1 MGQHQAGLAPAGYHL
16 GVRMS
21 GTGPM
26 PSPPAGGDRW
36 RLDDQIALV
45 TGASAGL
52 GARFASVLHQAG
64 AHVLATARRADLLD
78 ELAREHGERIEV
90 MPGDITD
97 AAHRQALATRLAAH
111 GRLDVL
117 VNNAGICDDG
127 PIEQQ
132 SLEDLRRVIEVN
144 LISVLDV
151 CRLTAPLL
159 RVSPAASVINVA
171 SMYGIVASR
180 GPMAAYNATKGAL
193 VNLTRQ
199 LAAQWG
205 ERGVRVNALA
215 PGYFPTELT
224 GHLADAGF
232 ARSISEH
239 TLLART
245 PALEEIDGPLLF
257 LATAASSYM
266 TGQVLVID
274 GGWTAV

>member
-1 MGQHQAGLAPAGYHL
+1 MSQTRTAVPGAGIAAP
-16 GVRMS
+16 
-21 GTGPM
+21 
-26 PSPPAGGDRW
+26 W
-36 RLDDQIALV
+36 RLDDRVALV

-52 GARFASVLHQAG
+52 GARFARVLHQAG

-78 ELAREHGERIEV
+78 QLARECGERIDV
-90 MPGDITD
+90 LAGDITD
-97 AAHRQALATRLAAH
+97 ASHRQALAGRLASR

-127 PIEQQ
+127 LIEQQ
-132 SLEDLRRVIEVN
+132 SLDELRAVIEVN
-144 LISVLDV
+144 LISVLDL

-159 RVSPAASVINVA
+159 LAAPAASVINVA
-171 SMYGIVASR
+171 SIYGIVASR
-180 GPMAAYNATKGAL
+180 GPMAAYNASKGAL
-193 VNLTRQ
+193 VHLTRQ

-224 GHLADAGF
+224 GHLADPGF
-232 ARSISEH
+232 ARSIREH
-239 TLLART
+239 TLLARI

>member
-1 MGQHQAGLAPAGYHL
+1 MNDTGQPS
-16 GVRMS
+16 RS
-21 GTGPM
+21 GPV
-26 PSPPAGGDRW
+26 DRW
-36 RLDDQIALV
+36 RLDGRIALV

-52 GARFASVLHQAG
+52 GARFARVLHRAG
-64 AHVLATARRADLLD
+64 AHVLATARRADLLG
-78 ELAREHGERIEV
+78 ELARDCGERIEV
-90 MPGDITD
+90 LPGDITD
-97 AAHRQALATRLAAH
+97 AEHRQALAARLETR

-127 PIEQQ
+127 PLEQQ
-132 SLEDLRRVIEVN
+132 SLNDLRQVIEVN
-144 LISVLDV
+144 LISVLDL
-151 CRLTAPLL
+151 CRLTGPLL
-159 RVSPAASVINVA
+159 QAAPAASVINVA
-171 SMYGIVASR
+171 SMYGLVASR
-180 GPMAAYNATKGAL
+180 NPMAGYNATKGAL

-224 GHLADAGF
+224 GHLADPGF
-232 ARSISEH
+232 ARSIREH

>member
-1 MGQHQAGLAPAGYHL
+1 MADQNDDH
-16 GVRMS
+16 M
-21 GTGPM
+21 
-26 PSPPAGGDRW
+26 W
-36 RLDDQIALV
+36 RLDGRVALV

-52 GARFASVLHQAG
+52 GERFARVLHQAG
-64 AHVLATARRADLLD
+64 AHVLVTARRADLLD
-78 ELAREHGERIEV
+78 DLARECGERIETV
-90 MPGDITD
+90 PGDITD
-97 AAHRQALATRLAAH
+97 ARHREVLADRLKSH

-127 PIEQQ
+127 PIAEQ
-132 SLEDLRRVIEVN
+132 SLDDLRQVIEVN
-144 LISVLDV
+144 LVSVLDI

-159 RVSPAASVINVA
+159 LAAPASAVINVA

-180 GPMAAYNATKGAL
+180 GPMAGYNATKGAL

-215 PGYFPTELT
+215 PGYFPTDLT
-224 GHLADAGF
+224 GYLADGGF
-232 ARSISEH
+232 ARSIREH

-257 LATAASSYM
+257 LATAASSYV
-266 TGQVLVID
+266 TGQVLVVD

>member
-1 MGQHQAGLAPAGYHL
+1 MSQTRTAGPGAGVAAP
-16 GVRMS
+16 
-21 GTGPM
+21 
-26 PSPPAGGDRW
+26 W
-36 RLDDQIALV
+36 RLDDRVALV

-52 GARFASVLHQAG
+52 GARFARVLHQAG

-78 ELAREHGERIEV
+78 QLARECGERIDV
-90 MPGDITD
+90 MPGDIAD
-97 AAHRQALATRLAAH
+97 ASHRQALAGRLAAR

-127 PIEQQ
+127 PLERQ
-132 SLEDLRRVIEVN
+132 SLEELRQVIEVN
-144 LISVLDV
+144 LISVLDI

-159 RVSPAASVINVA
+159 LAAPAASVINVA

-193 VNLTRQ
+193 VHLTRQ

-205 ERGVRVNALA
+205 ARGVRVNALA

-224 GHLADAGF
+224 GHLADPGF
-232 ARSISEH
+232 ARSIREH
-239 TLLART
+239 TLLGRT

>member
-1 MGQHQAGLAPAGYHL
+1 MSQIGAAVPGAGVAA
-16 GVRMS
+16 
-21 GTGPM
+21 
-26 PSPPAGGDRW
+26 RW
-36 RLDDQIALV
+36 RLDDRVALV

-52 GARFASVLHQAG
+52 GARFARVLHEAG
-64 AHVLATARRADLLD
+64 AHVLVTARRADLLD
-78 ELAREHGERIEV
+78 QLARECGERMQV
-90 MPGDITD
+90 MPGDITS
-97 AAHRQALATRLAAH
+97 ASHRQALAGRLASR

-127 PIEQQ
+127 PLEQQ
-132 SLEDLRRVIEVN
+132 SLQELRQVIEVN
-144 LISVLDV
+144 LISVLDI

-159 RVSPAASVINVA
+159 LAAPAASVINVA

-180 GPMAAYNATKGAL
+180 GPMAAYNASKGAL
-193 VNLTRQ
+193 VQLTRQ

-224 GHLADAGF
+224 GHLADPGF
-232 ARSISEH
+232 AQSIREH
-239 TLLART
+239 TLLARI

>member
-1 MGQHQAGLAPAGYHL
+1 MNGAGLTPAGHAHDDL
-16 GVRMS
+16 
-21 GTGPM
+21 
-26 PSPPAGGDRW
+26 W
-36 RLDDQIALV
+36 RLDGRVAPV

-52 GARFASVLHQAG
+52 GARFARVLHQAG
-64 AHVLATARRADLLD
+64 AEVLVTARRADLLG
-78 ELAREHGERIEV
+78 EPARERGERIHTI
-90 MPGDITD
+90 PGDIAD
-97 AAHRQALATRLAAH
+97 ERHRQALAGRLQSL
-111 GRLDVL
+111 GRLDML

-127 PIEQQ
+127 PIADQ
-132 SLEDLRRVIEVN
+132 SLDDLRRVIEVN
-144 LISVLDV
+144 LISVLDI
-151 CRLTAPLL
+151 CRLTAGLL
-159 RVSPAASVINVA
+159 LAAPAASVINVA

-193 VNLTRQ
+193 VNLTRH

-205 ERGVRVNALA
+205 QHGVRVNALA

-224 GHLADAGF
+224 GHLADPGF
-232 ARSISEH
+232 ARSIREH
-239 TLLART
+239 TLLGRT

>member
-1 MGQHQAGLAPAGYHL
+1 
-16 GVRMS
+16 MS
-21 GTGPM
+21 GTGLT
-26 PSPPAGGDRW
+26 PSSLAGGDSW
-36 RLDDQIALV
+36 RLEGRVALV

-52 GARFASVLHQAG
+52 GARFARVLHQAG
-64 AHVLATARRADLLD
+64 AEVLATARRTDLLGD
-78 ELAREHGERIEV
+78 LARECGERMQV
-90 MPGDITD
+90 MPGDITS
-97 AAHRQALATRLAAH
+97 ASHRQALAGRLASR

-127 PIEQQ
+127 PLEQQ
-132 SLEDLRRVIEVN
+132 SLEELRQVIEVN
-144 LISVLDV
+144 LISVLDI

-159 RVSPAASVINVA
+159 LAAPAASVINVA
-171 SMYGIVASR
+171 SMYGVVASR

-205 ERGVRVNALA
+205 QRGVRVNALA

-232 ARSISEH
+232 ARSIRER

>member
-1 MGQHQAGLAPAGYHL
+1 
-16 GVRMS
+16 MS
-21 GTGPM
+21 GQT
-26 PSPPAGGDRW
+26 
-36 RLDDQIALV
+36 IALV
-45 TGASAGL
+45 TGANKGIGYEIAAGL
-52 GARFASVLHQAG
+52 GALGWSIGVG
-64 AHVLATARRADLLD
+64 ARNEVRR
-78 ELAREHGERIEV
+78 
-90 MPGDITD
+90 D
-97 AAHRQALATRLAAH
+97 AAVQKLRAAGVDAFGVPLDVTDDSSVADAAALIEERA

-132 SLEDLRRVIEVN
+132 SLDELRRVIEVN
-144 LISVLDV
+144 LISVLDL

-159 RVSPAASVINVA
+159 LAAPAASVINVA

-232 ARSISEH
+232 ARSIREH

>member
-1 MGQHQAGLAPAGYHL
+1 MISVPMNGTEPTTTSAAG
-16 GVRMS
+16 VDS
-21 GTGPM
+21 
-26 PSPPAGGDRW
+26 W
-36 RLDDQIALV
+36 RLDGRIALV
-45 TGASAGL
+45 TGASTGL
-52 GARFASVLHQAG
+52 GARFARVLHHAG
-64 AHVLATARRADLLD
+64 AHVVATARRGALLD
-78 ELAREHGERIEV
+78 ELARECGERIEV

-97 AAHRQALATRLAAH
+97 AAHREALARRLEAL

-132 SLEDLRRVIEVN
+132 TLDDLRRVIEVN
-144 LISVLDV
+144 LISVLDI

-159 RVSPAASVINVA
+159 FAAPAASVINVA

-205 ERGVRVNALA
+205 EHGVRVNALA

-224 GHLADAGF
+224 GHFAAAGF
-232 ARSISEH
+232 AQSICEN

-245 PALEEIDGPLLF
+245 PAIEEIDGPLLF
-257 LATAASSYM
+257 LASAASSYM
-266 TGQVLVID
+266 TGQTLVID
-274 GGWTAV
+274 GGWTAI